1 MPKEQSIPI
10 YKDFNHSLKHLHLE
24 PVSVDRPFHVFSW
37 QYTENRKISY
47 PLSRQDYYD
56 ITFFLEADFSHQMN
70 ASVNRIRNH
79 TLHLLT
85 PGQAEHFETKTL
97 CRPSGFAVYFKPE
110 FVFATAQRR
119 LVLSELPFLKASRN
133 NVFYL
138 TPQESADIQSLFIKM
153 MEEQQ
158 RGIMAA
164 DIIRH
169 YIFILLYKLKYLKQK
184 PLVPAI
190 PQQNPTMSLADRFE
204 ELIEK
209 NFLRISTIDQYAAL
223 LGVSPGHLSETIKKK
238 TGKSPKQILQ
248 EAILLEARLLL
259 KQNNLSIS
267 EISFQLNFHDAPHFS
282 RFFKKHQQQSP
293 LEFKKQYISKAKS

>member
-1 MPKEQSIPI
+1 MPKDQFIPT
-10 YKDFNHSLKHLHLE
+10 YKDFNHSLKHLHLK
-24 PVSVDRPFHVFSW
+24 PVSADRPFYIFSW

-70 ASVNRIRNH
+70 ASVNPIRNH

-85 PGQAEHFETKTL
+85 PGQAEHFETRTV
-97 CRPSGFAVYFKPE
+97 CRPSGFAIYFKPE
-110 FVFATAQRR
+110 FIFATAQRR
-119 LVLSELPFLKASRN
+119 LVLSELPFLKASKN

-138 TPQESADIQSLFIKM
+138 TPEESADIKALFSKM
-153 MEEQQ
+153 IEEQDQ
-158 RGIMAA
+158 GPGAA

-169 YIFILLYKLKYLKQK
+169 YIFILLYKLKHLSPK

-190 PQQNPTMSLADRFE
+190 PEESLHLADRFE

-209 NFLRISTIDQYAAL
+209 NFLQISAIDQYADL
-223 LGVSPGHLSETIKKK
+223 LHVSPNHLSETIKKK

-248 EAILLEARLLL
+248 EAILLEAKLLL
-259 KQNNLSIS
+259 KQDNLSIS
-267 EISFQLNFHDAPHFS
+267 EIAFQLNFHDAPHFS
-282 RFFKKHQQQSP
+282 RFFRKHQQQSP
-293 LEFKKQYISKAKS
+293 LEFRKQYQSKVKS